1 MLGFFRKLIRFRRYH
16 LHLEPQQDLELD
28 GDKWCAYSENACFRL
43 VPHRSW
49 TPKGW
54 VMLSYRADTEE
65 QALVPRLLWNGCE
78 ENQHNMPL
86 TLARHFSGDI
96 RHRFPL
102 PSPTPELHLKP
113 VARAGHFKLEEV
125 RLYEL
130 GTLAL
135 AASLIW
141 PRMKLILR
149 HPTSILSLAN
159 RLLLTLREGGLGLL
173 KARLLRTYRSAND
186 YDEWITRFDDLSTSD
201 KVLIQAAIDV
211 MENKPLISVVMPVYN
226 APEQWLRLAV
236 RSLQRQ
242 LYSNWELC
250 IGEDCSSDPAVRPLI
265 KELAREDKRIKY
277 TFREENGRISAATN
291 SALALASGEFVAFMD
306 HDDELSEH
314 ALYYLAE
321 EINAHPDAGLIYSD
335 EDKMDETGRRYD
347 AYFKPDWSY
356 DLLLSQNY
364 FNHLTAIRRSV
375 IEEVGGLREAFNG
388 SQDYDLVLRVIDKL
402 EDSQIRHIP
411 HILYHWRAIPG
422 STALSQ
428 DEKDY
433 PFEAAQEAIREH
445 LKRREIQATVTKA
458 PGVPYHRVLY
468 ELPEDLPLVSLIIP
482 TRDKLPLLRNC
493 LDGLLNRT
501 DYPHL
506 EIIIVDNQSDKQE
519 TLDYFKEVVAD
530 PRVSVLHYEKPYNFS
545 AINNWAVQKAKGS
558 VVGLINNDVEV
569 IHRGWL
575 KEMVSQALRP
585 EIGGVGAKLYYEDG
599 SLQHAGVVL
608 GLSGTAGHIYKHEA
622 RSFPGYFGRA
632 FVTQN
637 FGAVTAAC
645 LVLRKDI
652 YLEVDGFNEEIA
664 VAFNDVDFCLRLHRA
679 GYRVLWTPY
688 AELYHLESAT
698 RVPDETPER
707 RMAFAREVRI
717 IEDTWGHLL
726 RRDPY
731 YNPNL
736 TLDATDLSLAFPP
749 RQRPP
754 WVR

>member
-1 MLGFFRKLIRFRRYH
+1 
-16 LHLEPQQDLELD
+16 
-28 GDKWCAYSENACFRL
+28 
-43 VPHRSW
+43 
-49 TPKGW
+49 
-54 VMLSYRADTEE
+54 
-65 QALVPRLLWNGCE
+65 
-78 ENQHNMPL
+78 
-86 TLARHFSGDI
+86 LARHFSGEI

-102 PSPTPELHLKP
+102 PQQTEAIHLKP
-113 VARAGHFKLEEV
+113 VARAGHFKIDQA

-141 PRMKLILR
+141 PRVKLILR
-149 HPTSILSLAN
+149 HPTSVLSLVN

-186 YDEWITRFDDLSTSD
+186 YDEWIARFDDLSTSD
-201 KVLIQAAIDV
+201 RVLIQAAIDI
-211 MENKPLISVVMPVYN
+211 MAEKPLISVVMPVYN
-226 APEQWLRLAV
+226 APEKWLRKAIG
-236 RSLQRQ
+236 SLQRQ
-242 LYSNWELC
+242 LYGNWELC
-250 IGEDCSSDPAVRPLI
+250 IGEDCSTDPAVRSLI
-265 KELAREDKRIKY
+265 EDLIREDSRIKA
-277 TFREENGRISAATN
+277 TFREENGKISAATN
-291 SALALASGEFVAFMD
+291 SALALAQGEFVVFMD

-321 EINAHPDAGLIYSD
+321 EINAHPDVEIIYSD

-347 AYFKPDWSY
+347 PYFKPDWSY

-364 FNHLTAIRRSV
+364 FNHLTAIRRALV
-375 IEEVGGLREAFNG
+375 KELGGLRDAFNG
-388 SQDYDLVLRVIDKL
+388 SQDYDLVLRVIDRIAPDK
-402 EDSQIRHIP
+402 IRHIP

-433 PFEAAQEAIREH
+433 PFEAAQKALREH
-445 LKRREIQATVTKA
+445 LARRDITATITKA

-468 ELPEDLPLVSLIIP
+468 RLPEDLPLVSLIVP
-482 TRDKLPLLRNC
+482 TRDKLSLLRNC

-501 DYPHL
+501 DYSAV
-506 EIIIVDNQSDKQE
+506 EIIIVDNLSEKQE
-519 TLDYFKEVVAD
+519 TLDYFDKVVAD
-530 PRVSVLHYEKPYNFS
+530 PRIRVLKYESPYNFS
-545 AINNWAVQKAKGS
+545 AINNWAVEKANGS
-558 VVGLINNDVEV
+558 IIGLINNDVEV
-569 IHRGWL
+569 IHRAWL
-575 KEMVSQALRP
+575 KEMVSHALRP

-608 GLSGTAGHIYKHEA
+608 GLSGTAGHIYKHEP

-637 FGAVTAAC
+637 FAAVTAAC
-645 LVLRKDI
+645 LVLRRDV
-652 YLEVDGFNEEIA
+652 YREVGGFNEEIA

-679 GYRVLWTPY
+679 NYRLLWTPY

-707 RMAFAREVRI
+707 RMAFAREVRE
-717 IEDTWGHLL
+717 IEETWGGLL
-726 RRDPY
+726 RQDPY

-749 RQRPP
+749 RHRPP